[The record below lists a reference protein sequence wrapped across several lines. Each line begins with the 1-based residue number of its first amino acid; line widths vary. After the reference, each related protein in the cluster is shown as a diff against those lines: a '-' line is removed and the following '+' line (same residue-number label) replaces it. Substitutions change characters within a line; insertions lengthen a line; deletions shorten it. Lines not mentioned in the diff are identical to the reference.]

1 MRRTRSAPS
10 VTSLPQAP
18 QDEAGHRV
26 RRYALTMGIRMVCF
40 LAMALI
46 QPYGWY
52 TWVLAIAAAVLPYIA
67 VVFANAGSDSIET
80 VAESPRQ
87 EVTSNPSTPSAPAS
101 SDVWTV
107 QEKRDER

>member
-1 MRRTRSAPS
+1 MKRSRSAPS

-18 QDEAGHRV
+18 QDEAGRRV

-46 QPYGWY
+46 QPTGWH
-52 TWVLAIAAAVLPYIA
+52 TLVLAIAAAVLPYIA

-80 VAESPRQ
+80 QPESPLQ
-87 EVTSNPSTPSAPAS
+87 EIISSSESPPPPAS
-101 SDVWTV
+101 PDVWTV
-107 QEKRDER
+107 QENRDEK